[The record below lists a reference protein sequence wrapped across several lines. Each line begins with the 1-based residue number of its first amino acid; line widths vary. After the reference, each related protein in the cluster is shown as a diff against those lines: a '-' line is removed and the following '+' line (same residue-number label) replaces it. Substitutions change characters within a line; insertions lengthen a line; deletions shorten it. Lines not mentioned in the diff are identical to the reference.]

1 MTTRPIA
8 ISLVLLSSS
17 ACVVIAESYDEVGD
31 DSSETDSGETDSS
44 GESSSTET
52 ETESDSETETDSETD
67 SGESESTDD
76 SLPPDDCEGV
86 GESNLPGV
94 CIWFPTPGDTWTLDE
109 VARGIAI
116 PYHVIVEAD
125 VAEVV
130 PAPQDAGGCG
140 MPDAS
145 GLILLGRIVGGDQQY
160 CVCDT
165 GICPAPADVP
175 VTIPAGDTPF
185 AFEWNGVNW
194 GGPSDT
200 NNPFG
205 PPFPPDNYALLL
217 SATGTV
223 GGMSF
228 EVSNTFSITLTE

>member
-17 ACVVIAESYDEVGD
+17 ACVVIAESDDDIGDE
-31 DSSETDSGETDSS
+31 SSETDSSGDST
-44 GESSSTET
+44 STG
-52 ETESDSETETDSETD
+52 TESDSETETETDDETETD
-67 SGESESTDD
+67 SDSSESESTDG
-76 SLPPDDCEGV
+76 LPPDDCEGV

-94 CIWFPTPGDTWTLDE
+94 CIWFPTPADTWTLDE
-109 VARGIAI
+109 VAQGIAI

-130 PAPQDAGGCG
+130 TSPQDAGGCG

-145 GLILLGRIVGGDQQY
+145 GLIVFGRIVGGDQQY

-165 GICPAPADVP
+165 GICPAPSDVP

-185 AFEWNGVNW
+185 EFEWNGVNW

-205 PPFPPDNYALLL
+205 PPFPPDDYALLL

-223 GGMSF
+223 GDMSF